1 MQTDPSGLSPSIPG
15 SHRHHVGGPGLA
27 DIAPTDGTTRDDSA
41 IRGGAAGSIAQVLE
55 LDADVMAEHLQAVI
69 AWMPVHGA
77 PARIV
82 DLGAGTGAGTFA
94 LLRAFPAATVTAV
107 DSSAEHLEL
116 LRDRARREGLEHRVR
131 TLEVDLDAPDWPD
144 LGRPD
149 LVWASASMHHLADP
163 VRAIRTVRE
172 ALEPK
177 GLFVVLE
184 LSGMPRFLP
193 PDAPESRPGLEERSH
208 AALAPATTAHMPHR
222 GADWAPKLTAAGL
235 DVAAHLPLDVT
246 IESARSDAIGL
257 YALAVFTGLR
267 RASAG
272 LLPAEDVEALDELLD
287 TAGPHSIL
295 DRSDLTLRTTRRVWA
310 ARKPARVDGPG
321 GYAPFSAAAEAANCE
336 RVLGNRRHGLGADV
350 RG

>member
-1 MQTDPSGLSPSIPG
+1 MQTDPSGLSPSSPG
-15 SHRHHVGGPGLA
+15 SHHDHVGGSGLT
-27 DIAPTDGTTRDDSA
+27 DIAATGTSTQGDTA
-41 IRGGAAGSIAQVLE
+41 IGGGAAGFTAHVLE
-55 LDADVMAEHLQAVI
+55 LDAEATAEHLEAVI
-69 AWMPVHGA
+69 AWMPVHSA
-77 PARIV
+77 PTRIV

-94 LLRAFPAATVTAV
+94 LLRAFPDATVTAV

-163 VRAIRTVRE
+163 DHAIRTVRE

-193 PDAPESRPGLEERSH
+193 PGAPERRPGVEERCH
-208 AALAPATTAHMPHR
+208 AVLAPATTAHVPHR

-235 DVAAHLPLDVT
+235 DVAAQLPLD
-246 IESARSDAIGL
+246 IAIDSARNDAIGP
-257 YALAVFTGLR
+257 YALAALTGLR

-272 LLPAEDVEALDELLD
+272 LLPAEDMEALDELLD
-287 TAGPHSIL
+287 TTGPHSIL
-295 DRSDLTLRTTRRVWA
+295 DRSDLTLRTTRRAWA
-310 ARKPARVDGPG
+310 ARRPVGVDGPG
-321 GYAPFSAAAEAANCE
+321 SYAPFSAAAEAATCE
-336 RVLGNRRHGLGADV
+336 RVLGSRRHGLGADI